1 MFDLF
6 ATFAVPVVG
15 ILLHLSM
22 MDRRFYIVKGFGPL
36 PATYWDTWGVI
47 GMAVSDHRWTVVCSF
62 RVLTI
67 ADHSHP
73 DCVRSGSIHR

>member
-22 MDRRFYIVKGFGPL
+22 MDRRFYVVEGFGPL
-36 PATYWDTWGVI
+36 PATYWDTWGVT
-47 GMAVSDHRWTVVCSF
+47 GMAVSA
-62 RVLTI
+62 TI
-67 ADHSHP
+67 
-73 DCVRSGSIHR
+73 VGQRSIVFGC